1 MGEDATFP
9 ILETYNFTP
18 AVITGTFPL
27 AEKAILLS
35 PNDNVAVARQDIARG
50 VTILCGET
58 EVCLR
63 DSIPTGHK
71 FALREIPHG
80 SYIYKYSQIIGK
92 AMYPIQPGEWV
103 HTHNV
108 ELAHDLDHHEYA
120 IDRPQAP
127 ELPAD
132 LPRTFMGYRR
142 PDGRVGARNYI
153 AVVAT
158 SNCSSFVCEGIA
170 EQFKGFRT
178 DNIDGVVALPHQEG
192 CGHKN
197 AASTGAVP

>member
-18 AVITGTFPL
+18 AVITGTYPL

-58 EVCLR
+58 EICLR

-127 ELPAD
+127 ELPQICRGLSWVIAGRTAAWARETTSPS
-132 LPRTFMGYRR
+132 LP
-142 PDGRVGARNYI
+142 PAI
-153 AVVAT
+153 APV
-158 SNCSSFVCEGIA
+158 SSV
-170 EQFKGFRT
+170 K
-178 DNIDGVVALPHQEG
+178 ALP
-192 CGHKN
+192 N
-197 AASTGAVP
+197 